1 VFDPA
6 PDVKYR
12 GRGDYALDTWKSAR
26 VLVTGGAG
34 FVGSALVRV
43 LRAEGARV
51 TVYDNFSHGT
61 RDNIDGL
68 DVDVVIGDV
77 LDEWKLV
84 DAFRTHQPEYV
95 FHLVSDTYVPSSYD
109 VPKRFFR
116 VNVEGTINVMMAA
129 KAFGIQRILH
139 ASTTEVYGEARS
151 TSMNEDHPFGPLNT
165 YAVSKLASDRLCFT
179 FLHEHKIPVIVARIF
194 NCYGPRATQ
203 PYVIPEIITQ
213 LHRTAAKGRPRVSL
227 GNLNARRDFTYVDD
241 TARGLCAAIK
251 SSLPNGDA
259 VNVGSNVSH
268 SIAELA
274 TAIAGKMGIEAPEIE
289 VDPRRLRRL
298 DIESFRCD
306 ASKLERATG
315 WTPRV
320 SLDEGL
326 AQTIAWFRERGQWSW
341 ERWVDGTILYDAST

>member
-1 VFDPA
+1 M
-6 PDVKYR
+6 R
-12 GRGDYALDTWKSAR
+12 SWKGTR

-34 FVGSALVRV
+34 FVGSALVRM
-43 LRAEGARV
+43 LEAAGAKV
-51 TVYDNFSHGT
+51 AVYDNFSHGC
-61 RDNIDGL
+61 REN
-68 DVDVVIGDV
+68 VDDLAGRIEVVIGDV

-84 DAFRTHQPEYV
+84 EAFRKHEPEYV

-129 KAFGIQRILH
+129 KAFGARRVLH

-151 TSMNEDHPFGPLNT
+151 PSMSEEHSYGPLNT

-179 FLHEHKIPVIVARIF
+179 FFHEHRIPVVIARIF

-213 LHRTAAKGRPRVSL
+213 LHRSQKKGRARVSL
-227 GNLNARRDFTYVDD
+227 GNVEARRDFTFVDD
-241 TARGLCAAIK
+241 TVRGLMAAAGSDIA
-251 SSLPNGDA
+251 NGEA

-268 SIAELA
+268 SVRELVQ
-274 TAIAGKMGIEAPEIE
+274 AIAAKMGIEAPEID

-306 ASKLERATG
+306 HSKLTAATG
-315 WTPRV
+315 WSPQV
-320 SLDEGL
+320 SLEEGL
-326 AQTIAWFRERGQWSW
+326 GVTVDWFKSRGAWSW
-341 ERWVDGTILYDAST
+341 ERWVDGTILYDAAT

>member
-1 VFDPA
+1 MES
-6 PDVKYR
+6 
-12 GRGDYALDTWKSAR
+12 WKGTR

-34 FVGSALVRV
+34 FVGSTLVRV
-43 LRAEGARV
+43 LSADGAKV
-51 TVYDNFSHGT
+51 TVYDNFSHGC
-61 RDNIDGL
+61 RENLEELKGN
-68 DVDVVIGDV
+68 VDVVIGDV

-84 DAFRTHQPEYV
+84 EAFRKYEPEYV

-129 KAFGIQRILH
+129 KAFGARRVLH
-139 ASTTEVYGEARS
+139 ASTTEVYGEARVP
-151 TSMNEDHPFGPLNT
+151 SMNEDHPFGPLNT

-179 FLHEHKIPVIVARIF
+179 FFHEHRIPVIIARIF

-213 LHRTAAKGRPRVSL
+213 LHRSGKQGKPRVSL
-227 GNLNARRDFTYVDD
+227 GNLDARRDFTFVED
-241 TARGLCAAIK
+241 TARGLVAAAR
-251 SSLPNGDA
+251 SSLPDGEA

-268 SIAELA
+268 SVRELVEV
-274 TAIAGKMGIEAPEIE
+274 ISEKLGIGTPQID
-289 VDPRRLRRL
+289 VDPRRLRHL

-306 ASKLERATG
+306 HQKLTAATG
-315 WTPRV
+315 WSPRV

-326 AQTIAWFRERGQWSW
+326 TRTIEWFSTRGEWSW
-341 ERWVDGTILYDAST
+341 ERWVDGTILYDAGM